1 MRPLFGQPGHSIA
14 ALLCAIIEVSAQL
27 MRDFSEAPFLVIWE
41 VTRACDLACVHCRAS
56 AEPVRHPLE
65 LTTEEGFRLL
75 ETIREFGDPIMI
87 FTGGDPL
94 KRPDLFALLEKSVE
108 LGLRTTVSPS
118 PTPLLTGEA
127 IAGFKRVGVARI
139 SVSVDGW
146 DAASH
151 DDFRQVPGSFA
162 RAVFALQEARRIGLS
177 TQVNTTVSKHNYL
190 HLAEI
195 ADLVERV
202 GSDMWDVFFLVPTG
216 RGSTQVELNAQEF
229 EQVFGFMYQRSK
241 TAPFP
246 IKTTEA
252 MHYRRYVAQRKKAD
266 GAANGHPDANPLNRM
281 AGINSGRGF
290 VFISR
295 TGEIYP
301 SGFLPISSGNV
312 RRRSL
317 VDVYRNA
324 ALFQV
329 LRDTSLLKGK
339 CGECLYK
346 NLCGG
351 SRSRAYAL
359 LGDYLAAEPRCTH
372 QPQRDTLPLADAGA
386 ASSPQ

>member
-1 MRPLFGQPGHSIA
+1 
-14 ALLCAIIEVSAQL
+14 

-56 AEPVRHPLE
+56 ADPYRNPLE
-65 LTTEEGFRLL
+65 LSTEEGFRLL
-75 ETIREFGDPIMI
+75 DSVREFGDPIMI

-94 KRPDLFALLEKSVE
+94 KRPDLFELLEHSVS

-118 PTPLLTGEA
+118 PTPLLTAEA

-151 DDFRQVPGSFA
+151 DGFRQVPGSFG
-162 RAVFALQEARRIGLS
+162 RAIFALEEAQRIGLS
-177 TQVNTTVSKHNYL
+177 TQINTTVSRHNWE
-190 HLAEI
+190 HLEEI
-195 ADLVERV
+195 AQMVDRL
-202 GSDMWDVFFLVPTG
+202 GCDMWDIFFLVPAG
-216 RGSTQVELNAQEF
+216 RGASQAELDGAEF
-229 EQVFGFMYQRSK
+229 EQVFGFMYERSK
-241 TAPFP
+241 RSRAV

-252 MHYRRYVAQRKKAD
+252 MHYRRYLLERRKKE
-266 GAANGHPDANPLNRM
+266 GGANGGHPGDNPLNRM

-312 RRRSL
+312 RRNSL
-317 VDVYRNA
+317 GEVYRSG

-329 LRDTSLLKGK
+329 LRDSSLLKGK
-339 CGECLYK
+339 CGLCQYR

-359 LGDYLAAEPRCTH
+359 TGDYLAAEARCIH
-372 QPQRDTLPLADAGA
+372 QP
-386 ASSPQ
+386 

>member
-1 MRPLFGQPGHSIA
+1 
-14 ALLCAIIEVSAQL
+14 
-27 MRDFSEAPFLVIWE
+27 MRDFSQAPFLVIWE

-56 AEPVRHPLE
+56 ADPNRHPLE

-75 ETIREFGDPIMI
+75 DTIREFGDPIMI

-94 KRPDLFALLEKSVE
+94 KRPDLFELIEHSVAA
-108 LGLRTTVSPS
+108 GLRTTVSPS
-118 PTPLLTGEA
+118 PTPLLTPEA
-127 IAGFKRVGVARI
+127 IARFKQSGVARI

-151 DDFRQVPGSFA
+151 DDFRQVQGSFD
-162 RAVFALQEARRIGLS
+162 RAMLALEEAQRIGLS
-177 TQVNTTVSKHNYL
+177 TQINTTVSRHNWE
-190 HLAEI
+190 HLDEI
-195 ADLVERV
+195 ADIVDRV

-216 RGSTQVELNAQEF
+216 RGASQVELNAAEF
-229 EQVFGFMYQRSK
+229 EQVFGFMYERSK
-241 TAPFP
+241 RTRAV

-252 MHYRRYVAQRKKAD
+252 MHYRRYLAQRRKAE
-266 GAANGHPDANPLNRM
+266 GGGNGKGHPGGDPLNRSV
-281 AGINSGRGF
+281 GINSGRGF

-312 RRRSL
+312 RRHSL
-317 VDVYRNA
+317 IDVYRRGP
-324 ALFQV
+324 LFQV
-329 LRDTSLLKGK
+329 LRDSSTIKGK
-339 CGECLYK
+339 CGWCQYR

-359 LGDYLAAEPRCTH
+359 TGDYLAEEPRCTH
-372 QPQRDTLPLADAGA
+372 QPDPVA
-386 ASSPQ
+386 A

>member
-1 MRPLFGQPGHSIA
+1 MLKG
-14 ALLCAIIEVSAQL
+14 

-56 AEPVRHPLE
+56 ADPVRHPFE
-65 LTTEEGFRLL
+65 LSTQEGFQLL
-75 ETIREFGDPIMI
+75 GEIKRFGEPIMI

-94 KRPDLFALLEKSVE
+94 KRPDLFALLEHSVN
-108 LGLRTTVSPS
+108 LGLKTTLSPS

-127 IAGFKRVGVARI
+127 VAGFKNAGVARI

-151 DDFRQVPGSFA
+151 DGFRQAPGSFD
-162 RAVFALQEARRIGLS
+162 RALFALNEARRVGLS
-177 TQVNTTVSKHNYL
+177 TQVNTTVSRHN
-190 HLAEI
+190 HQRLAEI
-195 ADLVERV
+195 ADLVERA

-216 RGSTQVELNAQEF
+216 RGVSQTELDAAEF
-229 EQVFGFMYQRSK
+229 EQVFGFLYDLSK
-241 TAPFP
+241 QAPYVV
-246 IKTTEA
+246 KTTEA
-252 MHYRRYVAQRKKAD
+252 MHYRRYVMQRRKAE
-266 GAANGHPDANPLNRM
+266 GNGHGHSEENPLNRM

-301 SGFLPISSGNV
+301 SGFLPISAGNV
-312 RRRSL
+312 RRHSL
-317 VDVYRNA
+317 ADVYRGA
-324 ALFQV
+324 ALFHV
-329 LRDTSLLKGK
+329 LRDTSALRGK
-339 CGECLYK
+339 CGLCQYR

-359 LGDYLAAEPRCTH
+359 TGDYLAEEPRCHH
-372 QPQRDTLPLADAGA
+372 QP
-386 ASSPQ
+386 

>member
-1 MRPLFGQPGHSIA
+1 LRNFDES
-14 ALLCAIIEVSAQL
+14 
-27 MRDFSEAPFLVIWE
+27 PFLVIWE

-56 AEPVRHPLE
+56 ADPARHPRE

-75 ETIREFGDPIMI
+75 ETIKSFGDPIMI

-94 KRPDLFALLEKSVE
+94 KRPDLFQLLEKSVA

-118 PTPLLTGEA
+118 PTPLLTPEA

-139 SVSVDGW
+139 SISVDGW

-151 DDFRQVPGSFA
+151 DGFRAVPGSFD
-162 RAVFALQEARRIGLS
+162 RAILALEEAQRIGLS
-177 TQVNTTVSKHNYL
+177 TQINTTVSRHNYR
-190 HLAEI
+190 HLEEI
-195 ADLVERV
+195 ADIVDRV
-202 GSDMWDVFFLVPTG
+202 GADMWDVFFLVPTG
-216 RGSTQVELNAQEF
+216 RGASQAELNAAEF
-229 EQVFGFMYQRSK
+229 EEVFGMMYERSK
-241 TAPFP
+241 RTRAV

-252 MHYRRYVAQRKKAD
+252 MHYRRYLAQRRKAE
-266 GAANGHPDANPLNRM
+266 GAASGKGHPGENPLNRM

-290 VFISR
+290 VFVSR

-312 RRRSL
+312 RRQSL
-317 VDVYRNA
+317 VGVYRNA
-324 ALFQV
+324 ALFRV
-329 LRDTSLLKGK
+329 LRDSTCLKGK
-339 CGECLYK
+339 CGLCHYR

-359 LGDYLAAEPRCTH
+359 TGDYLAEEPHCIH
-372 QPQRDTLPLADAGA
+372 QPDDE
-386 ASSPQ
+386 

>member
-1 MRPLFGQPGHSIA
+1 MRNFDA
-14 ALLCAIIEVSAQL
+14 
-27 MRDFSEAPFLVIWE
+27 APFLVIWE

-56 AEPVRHPLE
+56 ADPLRHPLE
-65 LTTEEGFRLL
+65 LTTEEGFHLL
-75 ETIREFGDPIMI
+75 ETVREFGDPIMI

-94 KRPDLFALLEKSVE
+94 KRPDLFQLLDKSVQ

-118 PTPLLTGEA
+118 PTPLLTPEA
-127 IAGFKRVGVARI
+127 IAGFKRTGVARI

-151 DDFRQVPGSFA
+151 DDFRQVQGSFD
-162 RAVFALQEARRIGLS
+162 RAMLALEEAQRIGLS
-177 TQVNTTVSKHNYL
+177 TQINTTVSRHNYR
-190 HLAEI
+190 HLTGI
-195 ADLVERV
+195 MDIVDRV
-202 GSDMWDVFFLVPTG
+202 GAEMWDVFFLVPTG
-216 RGSTQVELNAQEF
+216 RGASQAELNAAEF
-229 EQVFGFMYQRSK
+229 EEVFALMYERSK
-241 TAPFP
+241 RAPYV

-252 MHYRRYVAQRKKAD
+252 MHYRRYLAERRKAEGRSNASGYGTGHPGGTKAHP
-266 GAANGHPDANPLNRM
+266 GAASLNKM

-301 SGFLPISSGNV
+301 SGFLPLSSGNV
-312 RRRSL
+312 RRHSL
-317 VDVYRNA
+317 VDVYRNG

-329 LRDTSLLKGK
+329 LRDSSCLKGK
-339 CGECLYK
+339 CGLCQYR

-359 LGDYLAAEPRCTH
+359 TGDYLAEEPRCTH
-372 QPQRDTLPLADAGA
+372 QPQGA
-386 ASSPQ
+386 EAAL

>member
-1 MRPLFGQPGHSIA
+1 LARQ
-14 ALLCAIIEVSAQL
+14 LLSTTSAEVG
-27 MRDFSEAPFLVIWE
+27 MRDFNDAPFLVIWE

-56 AEPVRHPLE
+56 ADPVRNPAE

-94 KRPDLFALLEKSVE
+94 KRPDLFHLLEKSVS

-118 PTPLLTGEA
+118 PTPLLDAGA
-127 IAGFKRVGVARI
+127 LAGFKRAGVARI

-162 RAVFALQEARRIGLS
+162 RAVFALEEAQRIGLS
-177 TQVNTTVSKHNYL
+177 TQINTTVSRHNWERL
-190 HLAEI
+190 EEI
-195 ADLVERV
+195 ADIVDRV
-202 GSDMWDVFFLVPTG
+202 GADMWDVFFLVPTG
-216 RGSTQVELNAQEF
+216 RGASQAELNAEEF
-229 EQVFGFMYQRSK
+229 EQVFGFMYERSK
-241 TAPFP
+241 RTKAV

-252 MHYRRYVAQRKKAD
+252 MHYRRYLAQRRKAE
-266 GAANGHPDANPLNRM
+266 GGGNGNGHGHPGANPLNRM

-312 RRRSL
+312 RRNSL
-317 VDVYRNA
+317 VEVYRNG

-329 LRDTSLLKGK
+329 LRDTDCLKGK
-339 CGECLYK
+339 CGLCQYR

-359 LGDYLAAEPRCTH
+359 TGDYLAEEPRCMH
-372 QPQRDTLPLADAGA
+372 QPAGA
-386 ASSPQ
+386 EAAL

>member
-1 MRPLFGQPGHSIA
+1 
-14 ALLCAIIEVSAQL
+14 
-27 MRDFSEAPFLVIWE
+27 MRDFNEAPFLVIWE

-56 AEPVRHPLE
+56 ADPARHPNE
-65 LTTEEGFRLL
+65 LTTGEGFHLL

-94 KRPDLFALLEKSVE
+94 KRPDLFDLLKKSVD

-118 PTPLLTGEA
+118 PTPLLTPEA
-127 IAGFKRVGVARI
+127 IRGFKDVGVARI

-162 RAVFALQEARRIGLS
+162 RAILALEEAQRVGLS
-177 TQVNTTVSKHNYL
+177 TQINTTVSRHNWE

-195 ADLVERV
+195 MDIVDRV

-216 RGSTQVELNAQEF
+216 RGASQAELNAAEF
-229 EQVFGFMYQRSK
+229 EEVFGFMYERSK
-241 TAPFP
+241 RSRAV

-252 MHYRRYVAQRKKAD
+252 MHYRRYLAQRRKAE
-266 GAANGHPDANPLNRM
+266 GANGKAYGHPGGHPGGESALNKM

-290 VFISR
+290 VFVSR
-295 TGEIYP
+295 VGEVYP

-317 VDVYRNA
+317 VDIYQNA
-324 ALFQV
+324 GLFKV
-329 LRDTSLLKGK
+329 LRDSSLLKGK
-339 CGECLYK
+339 CGLCQYR

-359 LGDYLAAEPRCTH
+359 TGDYLAEEPRCVH
-372 QPQRDTLPLADAGA
+372 LPMGA
-386 ASSPQ
+386 EAAL

>member
-1 MRPLFGQPGHSIA
+1 
-14 ALLCAIIEVSAQL
+14 
-27 MRDFSEAPFLVIWE
+27 MRDFSQAPFLVIWE

-56 AEPVRHPLE
+56 ADPNRNPLE
-65 LTTEEGFRLL
+65 LSTQEGFRLL

-94 KRPDLFALLEKSVE
+94 KRPDLFELLKHSVG

-118 PTPLLTGEA
+118 PTPLLTPEA
-127 IAGFKRVGVARI
+127 IARFKDAGVARI
-139 SVSVDGW
+139 SISVDGW

-151 DDFRQVPGSFA
+151 DGFRAVPGSFD
-162 RAVFALQEARRIGLS
+162 RACLALEEAQRIGLS
-177 TQVNTTVSKHNYL
+177 TQINTTVSRHNYQ

-195 ADLVERV
+195 AGLVERC
-202 GSDMWDVFFLVPTG
+202 GCDMWDVFFLVPTG
-216 RGSTQVELNAQEF
+216 RGASQQELNAEEF
-229 EQVFGFMYQRSK
+229 EQVFAFMYERSK
-241 TAPFP
+241 SSKAI

-252 MHYRRYVAQRKKAD
+252 MHYRRYLMQRRKAEGGGN
-266 GAANGHPDANPLNRM
+266 GAGYGHGHGHAADTPLNKM
-281 AGINSGRGF
+281 SGINSGRGF

-312 RRRSL
+312 RRHSL
-317 VDVYRNA
+317 VEVYRDG

-329 LRDTSLLKGK
+329 LRDSGCLKGK
-339 CGECLYK
+339 CGACDYR

-359 LGDYLAAEPRCTH
+359 TGDYLAEEPRCTH
-372 QPQRDTLPLADAGA
+372 RPAV
-386 ASSPQ
+386 

>member
-1 MRPLFGQPGHSIA
+1 
-14 ALLCAIIEVSAQL
+14 

-56 AEPVRHPLE
+56 ADPNRHPLE
-65 LTTEEGFRLL
+65 LSTEEGFRLL
-75 ETIREFGDPIMI
+75 ERIREFGDPIMI

-94 KRPDLFALLEKSVE
+94 KRPDLFELLAKSVS

-118 PTPLLTGEA
+118 PTPLLTPEA
-127 IAGFKRVGVARI
+127 IRRFKDTGVARI

-151 DDFRQVPGSFA
+151 DNFRAVPGSFN
-162 RAVFALQEARRIGLS
+162 RAMLALEETQRIGLS
-177 TQVNTTVSKHNYL
+177 TQINTTVSRHNWE
-190 HLAEI
+190 HLSEI
-195 ADLVERV
+195 ADLCDRV
-202 GSDMWDVFFLVPTG
+202 GAHMWDVFFLVPTG
-216 RGSTQVELNAQEF
+216 RGASQQELKADEF
-229 EQVFGFMYQRSK
+229 ENVFGFMYDRSK
-241 TAPFP
+241 RSKYV

-252 MHYRRYVAQRKKAD
+252 MHYRRYLAQRRKAE
-266 GAANGHPDANPLNRM
+266 GGNGNGHGSGKGHPGGEPLNKM
-281 AGINSGRGF
+281 AGVNSGRGF

-312 RRRSL
+312 RRKSL
-317 VDVYRNA
+317 VEVYRDG
-324 ALFQV
+324 ALFRV
-329 LRDTSLLKGK
+329 LRDSSTLKGK
-339 CGECLYK
+339 CGFCQYR

-359 LGDYLAAEPRCTH
+359 TGDYLAEEPRCTH
-372 QPQRDTLPLADAGA
+372 QPDANDTATV
-386 ASSPQ
+386 

>member
-1 MRPLFGQPGHSIA
+1 
-14 ALLCAIIEVSAQL
+14 
-27 MRDFSEAPFLVIWE
+27 MRDFNQAPFLVIWE

-56 AEPVRHPLE
+56 ADPNRNPLE
-65 LTTEEGFRLL
+65 LSTEEGFRLL
-75 ETIREFGDPIMI
+75 NTIREFGDPIMI

-94 KRPDLFALLEKSVE
+94 KRPDLFPLIEHSVG

-118 PTPLLTGEA
+118 PTPLLTPA
-127 IAGFKRVGVARI
+127 VIAGFKKSGVARI
-139 SVSVDGW
+139 SISVDGW

-151 DDFRQVPGSFA
+151 DDFRQVAGSFE
-162 RAVFALQEARRIGLS
+162 RAMLALEEAQRVGLS
-177 TQVNTTVSKHNYL
+177 TQINTTVSRHNWE
-190 HLAEI
+190 HLEEI
-195 ADLVERV
+195 ADLVDRF

-216 RGSTQVELNAQEF
+216 RGASQAELNGAEF
-229 EQVFGFMYQRSK
+229 EEVFGFMYERSK
-241 TAPFP
+241 RSRAV

-252 MHYRRYVAQRKKAD
+252 MHYRRYLAQRKKAE
-266 GAANGHPDANPLNRM
+266 GGGGKAHPGENPLNKM

-312 RRRSL
+312 RRQSL
-317 VDVYRNA
+317 VDVYRNGP
-324 ALFQV
+324 LFQV
-329 LRDTSLLKGK
+329 LRDSSTVKGK
-339 CGECLYK
+339 CGICQYS

-359 LGDYLAAEPRCTH
+359 TGDYLAEEPRCIH
-372 QPQRDTLPLADAGA
+372 QPHVAALPG
-386 ASSPQ
+386 

>member
-1 MRPLFGQPGHSIA
+1 
-14 ALLCAIIEVSAQL
+14 

-56 AEPVRHPLE
+56 ADPYRNPLE
-65 LTTEEGFRLL
+65 LSTEEGFRLL
-75 ETIREFGDPIMI
+75 DSVREFGDPIMI

-94 KRPDLFALLEKSVE
+94 KRPDLFELLEHSVS

-118 PTPLLTGEA
+118 PTPLLTAEA

-151 DDFRQVPGSFA
+151 DGFRQVQGSFD
-162 RAVFALQEARRIGLS
+162 RAIFALEEAQRIGLS
-177 TQVNTTVSKHNYL
+177 TQINTTVSRHNWE
-190 HLAEI
+190 HLEEI
-195 ADLVERV
+195 AQMVDRL
-202 GSDMWDVFFLVPTG
+202 GCDMWDIFFLVPTG
-216 RGSTQVELNAQEF
+216 RGASQAELEGAEF

-241 TAPFP
+241 RSRAV

-252 MHYRRYVAQRKKAD
+252 MHYRRYLLERRKEEG
-266 GAANGHPDANPLNRM
+266 GANAGHPGDNPLNRM

-312 RRRSL
+312 RRDSL
-317 VDVYRNA
+317 GEVYRNG

-329 LRDTSLLKGK
+329 LRDSSLLKGK
-339 CGECLYK
+339 CALCQYR

-359 LGDYLAAEPRCTH
+359 TGDYLAAEARCIH
-372 QPQRDTLPLADAGA
+372 QP
-386 ASSPQ
+386 

>member
-1 MRPLFGQPGHSIA
+1 VRNF
-14 ALLCAIIEVSAQL
+14 
-27 MRDFSEAPFLVIWE
+27 DEAPFLVIWE

-56 AEPVRHPLE
+56 ADPVRHPLE

-94 KRPDLFALLEKSVE
+94 KRPDLFQLLEKSVQ
-108 LGLRTTVSPS
+108 LGLRTTLSPS
-118 PTPLLTGEA
+118 PTPLLTADA

-139 SVSVDGW
+139 SISVDGW

-151 DDFRQVPGSFA
+151 DNFRQVPGSFD
-162 RAVFALQEARRIGLS
+162 RAIFALEEARRIGLS
-177 TQVNTTVSKHNYL
+177 TQINTTVSRHNYRRL
-190 HLAEI
+190 GEI
-195 ADLVERV
+195 ADLVDRT

-216 RGSTQVELNAQEF
+216 RGASQQELNAEEF
-229 EQVFGFMYQRSK
+229 EEVFNFLYERSK
-241 TAPFP
+241 TSRAV

-252 MHYRRYVAQRKKAD
+252 MHYRRYLMQRRKAEGGSNGKK
-266 GAANGHPDANPLNRM
+266 HPGDNPLNRM

-312 RRRSL
+312 RRHSL
-317 VDVYRNA
+317 VDVYRNG
-324 ALFQV
+324 ALFRV
-329 LRDTSLLKGK
+329 LRDSSCLKGK
-339 CGECLYK
+339 CGLCQYR

-359 LGDYLAAEPRCTH
+359 TGDYLAEEPRCIH
-372 QPQRDTLPLADAGA
+372 QP
-386 ASSPQ
+386 

>member
-1 MRPLFGQPGHSIA
+1 LRSF
-14 ALLCAIIEVSAQL
+14 
-27 MRDFSEAPFLVIWE
+27 DEAPFLVIWE

-56 AEPVRHPLE
+56 ADPARHPLE

-94 KRPDLFALLEKSVE
+94 KRPDLFQLLQKSVA

-118 PTPLLTGEA
+118 PTPLLTPEA
-127 IAGFKRVGVARI
+127 IAGFQRVGVARI

-151 DDFRQVPGSFA
+151 DDFRQVPGSFE
-162 RAVFALQEARRIGLS
+162 RAILALEEAQRIGLS
-177 TQVNTTVSKHNYL
+177 TQINTTVSRHNYR
-190 HLAEI
+190 HLEEI
-195 ADLVERV
+195 ADIVDRV
-202 GSDMWDVFFLVPTG
+202 GADMWDVFFLVPTG
-216 RGSTQVELNAQEF
+216 RGASQVELNAAEF
-229 EQVFGFMYQRSK
+229 EEVFGFMYERSK
-241 TAPFP
+241 RTRAV

-252 MHYRRYVAQRKKAD
+252 MHYRRYLAQRRKAD
-266 GAANGHPDANPLNRM
+266 GEANGKQHPGENPLNRM

-290 VFISR
+290 VFVSR

-324 ALFQV
+324 ALFRV
-329 LRDTSLLKGK
+329 LRDSTCLKGK
-339 CGECLYK
+339 CGLCHYR

-359 LGDYLAAEPRCTH
+359 TGDYLAEEPRCIH
-372 QPQRDTLPLADAGA
+372 QPD
-386 ASSPQ
+386 

>member
-1 MRPLFGQPGHSIA
+1 LRNF
-14 ALLCAIIEVSAQL
+14 
-27 MRDFSEAPFLVIWE
+27 DEAPFLVIWE

-56 AEPVRHPLE
+56 ADPARNPLE

-75 ETIREFGDPIMI
+75 ETIKSFGDPIMI

-94 KRPDLFALLEKSVE
+94 KRPDLFQLLEKSVA

-118 PTPLLTGEA
+118 PTPLLTPEA

-151 DDFRQVPGSFA
+151 DDFRQVAGSFA
-162 RAVFALQEARRIGLS
+162 RATLALEEAQRIGLS
-177 TQVNTTVSKHNYL
+177 TQINTTVSRHNYR
-190 HLAEI
+190 HLEEI
-195 ADLVERV
+195 ADIVDRV
-202 GSDMWDVFFLVPTG
+202 GAAMWDVFFLVPTG
-216 RGSTQVELNAQEF
+216 RGASQSELNAAEF
-229 EQVFGFMYQRSK
+229 EEVFGFMYERSK
-241 TAPFP
+241 RTRAV

-252 MHYRRYVAQRKKAD
+252 MHYRRYLAQRKKAE
-266 GAANGHPDANPLNRM
+266 GGENGKGHPGENPLNRM

-290 VFISR
+290 VFVSR

-312 RRRSL
+312 RRQSL

-324 ALFQV
+324 ALFRV
-329 LRDTSLLKGK
+329 LRDSTCLKGK
-339 CGECLYK
+339 CGLCHYR

-359 LGDYLAAEPRCTH
+359 TGDYLAEEPRCVY
-372 QPQRDTLPLADAGA
+372 QPD
-386 ASSPQ
+386 